1 MQSRKTQNKK
11 VGRRGRGGNSSLPGD
26 VMSGTLLNVAPRA
39 LPAQIRQAQRQYRC
53 VRKVFAH
60 SGTLATNA
68 VGVIAQQAITGSNAV
83 TACTNWSTAVAN
95 FLEYRVVGVELWM
108 FPVVN
113 AQTNL
118 TNPAPLNLAMAS
130 YASGYASTTFDEVAS
145 ASDSIIVDG
154 RDPWKFCVTSK
165 GNLDGMQWTA
175 TNTAIPSAES
185 FGIVIASD
193 LSAPAATASSTY
205 FKWTAKYLVELRS
218 MD

>member
-1 MQSRKTQNKK
+1 MKSSKK
-11 VGRRGRGGNSSLPGD
+11 KSGRPHASSSSDP
-26 VMSGTLLNVAPRA
+26 MSGALTNIGPRG
-39 LPAQIRQAQRQYRC
+39 LPRQMRSAQRQFRV

-83 TACTNWSTAVAN
+83 TSCTNWSTAVAN
-95 FLEYRVVGVELWM
+95 FLEYRVVGIELFM
-108 FPVVN
+108 FPIVN

-118 TNPAPLNLAMAS
+118 TNPAPGNLAMAA

-145 ASDSIIVDG
+145 ASDSIIVHG

-175 TNTAIPSAES
+175 TNTSIPSAES
-185 FGIVIASD
+185 YGIVIASD
-193 LSAPAATASSTY
+193 LSSPAATASSTY
-205 FKWTAKYLVELRS
+205 FRWTAKYLVELRS